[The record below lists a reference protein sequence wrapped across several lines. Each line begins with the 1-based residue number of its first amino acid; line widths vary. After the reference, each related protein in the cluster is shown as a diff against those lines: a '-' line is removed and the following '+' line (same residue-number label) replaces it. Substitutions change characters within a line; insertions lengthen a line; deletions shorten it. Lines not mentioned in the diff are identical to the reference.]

1 MMQNLTMKIHNAE
14 TDEIIERELNAE
26 ELNEIQNHLA
36 QKEINEQAA
45 LDLAALKASAKAK
58 LIAGEPLTAAEADTL
73 VI

>member
-1 MMQNLTMKIHNAE
+1 MQNLTMKIHNAE